1 MFKKMI
7 NPSTRAQQQ
16 RNERMLT
23 LGMVLVFGMLASPA
37 VMAAAVGGGNPIQD
51 MLDGVLD
58 LLNSGVVRSIAVLA
72 VIGFG
77 VAAYFGKI
85 SWDWAGRLI
94 IGITCTFGAAGLVD
108 FFSASV

>member
-37 VMAAAVGGGNPIQD
+37 AMAGGNPIQS

-108 FFSASV
+108 FFSSSV